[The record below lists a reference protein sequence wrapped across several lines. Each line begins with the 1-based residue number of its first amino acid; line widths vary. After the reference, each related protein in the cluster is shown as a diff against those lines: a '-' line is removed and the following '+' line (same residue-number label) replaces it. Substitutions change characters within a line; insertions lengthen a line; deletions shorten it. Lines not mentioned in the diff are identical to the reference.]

1 MVNHIKEPTIRLLDI
16 LNSSDE
22 CSWLEAKGSRDI
34 YLHDTKKEDFRS
46 LLESVCSFS
55 NEPNLGGGI
64 ILLGIGENDELQNSR
79 YTVEGVSNVDKA
91 QKDIA
96 TQCKETFNI
105 PIYPN
110 IKVETIEGK
119 NIIRI
124 EVHELPSTRKPLY
137 FKKNGLPTGAYRRIG
152 STDLRCTDEDIGIF
166 YENARLHS
174 YDQTIV
180 PGASVDEV
188 DPAAVERYRQLRE
201 NVNPAAEELTYNDR
215 DLLDALGCISLED
228 PNTLNLA
235 GVLLFGSYKL
245 QRRTIPLL
253 RVDYIRVPGNQW
265 VPNANDTFRSIDML
279 GPLLLLV
286 FRIVDAVNADLP
298 KGFHLEEGEIQ
309 AQSGGLPV
317 KVLREAIVNAM
328 MHRSYREA
336 RPTQIVRY
344 DNRIEIINAG
354 YSLKKEDKYNRP
366 GSEIRN
372 RIIAP
377 VFHDTNLAETK
388 GSGIKRMCEE
398 MKAAH
403 LAVPTFES
411 DRGGNTFTARLLLHH
426 FLGEKDI
433 DWLKNFSKFNLNEH
447 QKVALIFLRE
457 TGAIDNVTYRQM
469 NNCDTLQSS
478 KDLRK
483 MRDLGLLIAKGKGS
497 ATYYTG
503 GSAIREIESTIE
515 SQIDSDTRSSNKE
528 QYELF
533 SDQAP
538 IPTDQPNS
546 LSDQPNS
553 LSDQA
558 SDSNDQIATRPD
570 GIIELPNELQHRLSL
585 LGERENND
593 NVIKSLII
601 DLCRV
606 KPMKREEIA
615 RYLKRNENYIKNKFL
630 KQMIKDGTLHYTHPN
645 MQNHP
650 NQAYTAFERE

>member
-1 MVNHIKEPTIRLLDI
+1 M
-16 LNSSDE
+16 
-22 CSWLEAKGSRDI
+22 
-34 YLHDTKKEDFRS
+34 
-46 LLESVCSFS
+46 
-55 NEPNLGGGI
+55 
-64 ILLGIGENDELQNSR
+64 
-79 YTVEGVSNVDKA
+79 NVDKA

-110 IKVETIEGK
+110 IKVEAIEGK

-137 FKKNGLPTGAYRRIG
+137 FKKNGLPTGAYRIIG
-152 STDLRCTDEDIGIF
+152 STDLRCIDEDIGIF

-180 PGASVDEV
+180 PEASVDEV

-344 DNRIEIINAG
+344 DTWR
-354 YSLKKEDKYNRP
+354 KQ
-366 GSEIRN
+366 
-372 RIIAP
+372 
-377 VFHDTNLAETK
+377 K
-388 GSGIKRMCEE
+388 G
-398 MKAAH
+398 AA
-403 LAVPTFES
+403 
-411 DRGGNTFTARLLLHH
+411 
-426 FLGEKDI
+426 
-433 DWLKNFSKFNLNEH
+433 
-447 QKVALIFLRE
+447 
-457 TGAIDNVTYRQM
+457 
-469 NNCDTLQSS
+469 
-478 KDLRK
+478 
-483 MRDLGLLIAKGKGS
+483 
-497 ATYYTG
+497 
-503 GSAIREIESTIE
+503 
-515 SQIDSDTRSSNKE
+515 
-528 QYELF
+528 
-533 SDQAP
+533 
-538 IPTDQPNS
+538 
-546 LSDQPNS
+546 
-553 LSDQA
+553 
-558 SDSNDQIATRPD
+558 
-570 GIIELPNELQHRLSL
+570 
-585 LGERENND
+585 
-593 NVIKSLII
+593 
-601 DLCRV
+601 
-606 KPMKREEIA
+606 
-615 RYLKRNENYIKNKFL
+615 
-630 KQMIKDGTLHYTHPN
+630 
-645 MQNHP
+645 
-650 NQAYTAFERE
+650 

>member
-64 ILLGIGENDELQNSR
+64 ILLGIRENDELQNSR
-79 YTVEGVSNVDKA
+79 YTVEGILNVDKA

-110 IKVETIEGK
+110 IKVEAIGGK

-188 DPAAVERYRQLRE
+188 DPAAVERYRQLRK
-201 NVNPAAEELTYNDR
+201 NVNSVAEELTYNDR
-215 DLLDALGCISLED
+215 DLLDALGCISSED

-411 DRGGNTFTARLLLHH
+411 DRDGNTFTARLLLHH

-433 DWLKNFSKFNLNEH
+433 EWLKNFSKFNLNEH

-515 SQIDSDTRSSNKE
+515 SQINSDIRSSGKE

-533 SDQAP
+533 SDQ
-538 IPTDQPNS
+538 PNS
-546 LSDQPNS
+546 YSDQVPPLSDQPNS
-553 LSDQA
+553 HSDQV
-558 SDSNDQIATRPD
+558 STSTGQFTTMPD
-570 GIIELPNELQHRLSL
+570 GIIELPNELKRRLSS

-615 RYLKRNENYIKNKFL
+615 RYLKRNESYIKNKFL
-630 KQMIKDGTLHYTHPN
+630 KQMIKDGTLHYTYPN
-645 MQNHP
+645 MLNHP
-650 NQAYTAFERE
+650 NQAYTI